1 MTDVATAVQELVQA
15 GLAPLL
21 YYASSPTVVAG
32 NVISAVMGPG
42 QTSAG
47 SPAAGLTVP
56 VNSQVV
62 VTVSTGVGGVVGS
75 ATVPNVVGLTA
86 QAATTALAQ
95 AFVSCDKFLW
105 AVSASVAQGVVVSQS
120 VAGGTQVAPGA
131 IVQLTLSAGAARV
144 ARTVTVP
151 NVTT

>member
-21 YYASSPTVVAG
+21 YYSSSPTVAAG
-32 NVISAVMGPG
+32 YVISAVMGPG

-47 SPAAGLTVP
+47 SPAAGLVVP

-62 VTVSTGVGGVVGS
+62 VTVSTGVGGTVGS
-75 ATVPNVVGLTA
+75 ATVPNVVGLTPL
-86 QAATTALAQ
+86 AATAALAA
-95 AFVSCDKFLW
+95 AFVSCDKYLW
-105 AVSASVAQGVVVSQS
+105 AVSASVAQGLVLAQS
-120 VAGGTQVAPGA
+120 IAGGTPVTPGTV
-131 IVQLTLSAGAARV
+131 VQLTLSAGAARV
-144 ARTVTVP
+144 AQTVTVP